1 MIKYSKVMDDRVL
14 FGKMQK
20 GDVKSLEVLFDR
32 YYNSLANFAFLFLRD
47 EEASKGIISELFI
60 NLWEKRESIFI
71 QDNLKSYLYKS
82 VRNAIVSL
90 KRKEKWIK
98 VGFEEIEI
106 NRIEAITP
114 ETLLLN
120 KEFDEKIE
128 SLLLDLPKKA
138 GLVFR
143 MKKIDGLKYKEIADI
158 LDISEKTV
166 ENHIGNAVKKL
177 KAILEEHPELWEYFR
192 K

>member
-1 MIKYSKVMDDRVL
+1 MDKFLKAMDDRKL

-32 YYNSLANFAFLFLRD
+32 YYNALANFAFLFLRD

-60 NLWEKRESIFI
+60 NLWEKRETIFI

-82 VRNAIVSL
+82 VRNAVVSL
-90 KRKEKWIK
+90 KRKEKWTK
-98 VGFEEIEI
+98 VSFEEIEI
-106 NRIEAITP
+106 SRIEAITP

-128 SLLLDLPKKA
+128 RLLLDLPQRA

-143 MKKIDGLKYKEIADI
+143 LKRIDGLKYREIADI

-166 ENHIGNAVKKL
+166 ENHIGNAVKRIKT
-177 KAILEEHPELWEYFR
+177 ILEEHPELWEYFR

>member
-1 MIKYSKVMDDRVL
+1 MDKFLKAMDDRKL

-32 YYNSLANFAFLFLRD
+32 YYNALANFAFLFLRD
-47 EEASKGIISELFI
+47 EEASKGVISELFI
-60 NLWEKRESIFI
+60 NLWEKRETIFI

-82 VRNAIVSL
+82 VRNAVVSL
-90 KRKEKWIK
+90 KRKEKWTK
-98 VGFEEIEI
+98 VSFEEIEI
-106 NRIEAITP
+106 SRIEAITP

-128 SLLLDLPKKA
+128 RLLLDLPQRA

-143 MKKIDGLKYKEIADI
+143 LKRIDGLKYKEIADI

-166 ENHIGNAVKKL
+166 ENHIGNAVKRIKT
-177 KAILEEHPELWEYFR
+177 ILEEHPELWEYFR

>member
-1 MIKYSKVMDDRVL
+1 MEKFLKAMDDRKL

-32 YYNSLANFAFLFLRD
+32 YYNSLANFAFLFLKD
-47 EEASKGIISELFI
+47 EEASKGVISELFI
-60 NLWEKRESIFI
+60 TLWEKRETIFI

-82 VRNAIVSL
+82 VRNAVVSL
-90 KRKEKWIK
+90 KRKEKWTK
-98 VGFEEIEI
+98 VGFEEIETG
-106 NRIEAITP
+106 RIEAITP

-128 SLLLDLPKKA
+128 KLLLDLPQKA

-143 MKKIDGLKYKEIADI
+143 LKRIDGLKYKEIADI

-166 ENHIGNAVKKL
+166 ENHIGNAVKKI
-177 KAILEEHPELWEYFR
+177 KTILEEHPELWEYFR